1 MPTTRTIPILDTTEG
16 VPIDGIEAYGVPSET
31 TSGKDLLEIAKAT
44 GTYEEPTYED
54 NASRKITIEELAQII
69 VQNLGALVENGLSIE
84 DGKIVLG
91 GELTHEITTITGAAK
106 ALNIFGASNI
116 AFNSSTDENSGTNL
130 NLLPYQSTLSTYTST
145 QTSTINSG
153 NGFIEIYTSNATNDE
168 ICTIQL
174 YEDSTK
180 IITQAGDT
188 GDESNMTIEV
198 KFDFITVESYING
211 DFAFQYKFG
220 NDGHFETPYLKL
232 TGVQSTDNSLTNVL
246 VADNDGNV
254 YYRDASSLGGSIPH
268 ATASGTDTYTATI
281 SGVTSYSDGDA
292 YLIRFTNGNTSGAT
306 LNINALGAKTLYK
319 NNDGVLI
326 GGDIISGGEMICV
339 YNSTTDGFQVIGTAP
354 NTLIGYVTN
363 ADSVSLTKGMAVYA
377 FGGQGDRMTVKR
389 ANNLGDST
397 SAQTV
402 GLVLSATISAGQKGL
417 IMMQGLLDGLSILP
431 TSTFADGDPIYLGST
446 AGSITKTKP
455 YAPNHLVYLGVVT
468 TASNGSAGRMYVKV
482 QNGYELDEL
491 HNVQAQSPTLKD
503 TLWYDNSV
511 SPAQWKTASIATILG
526 YTPVASNAAITGAT
540 KTKITY
546 DSKGLVTA
554 GADIAAS
561 DLPSGIDATKIAD
574 GSVSNTEFQ
583 YLDGVTSAIQTQ
595 LNNKLNYYTLF
606 IQSLSI
612 NPADGL
618 TYFIGSVPATPNQT
632 ANNRLFKFSTAG
644 TLNSFIFSLLQGTN
658 GSAETVTVSIRNN
671 TTTVETQLGTFTSD
685 FGANISTVIS
695 FTGLSISV
703 NTTDNYTIKIASPA
717 WATNPTGWVIG
728 GNLLVTI

>member
-1 MPTTRTIPILDTTEG
+1 MFSVVQNSTRKVKLTYNNSLGYFLIKFVNPFNNDIVFSIFENKGSALKPIIEVKDTGDVAPNPLLGEVRLNVLGNWNAFIYKQSSSSNLNPANATFITETIVFVQGDAKCVIPPRNSDVIKTCADVKEC
-16 VPIDGIEAYGVPSET
+16 IGIIS
-31 TSGKDLLEIAKAT
+31 T
-44 GTYEEPTYED
+44 G
-54 NASRKITIEELAQII
+54 NASYFLNEQGDFIEVDTETDIT
-69 VQNLGALVENGLSIE
+69 GLIE
-84 DGKIVLG
+84 DG
-91 GELTHEITTITGAAK
+91 
-106 ALNIFGASNI
+106 SNI
-116 AFNSSTDENSGTNL
+116 TISGSGTIAD
-130 NLLPYQSTLSTYTST
+130 PY
-145 QTSTINSG
+145 
-153 NGFIEIYTSNATNDE
+153 
-168 ICTIQL
+168 
-174 YEDSTK
+174 
-180 IITQAGDT
+180 IISA
-188 GDESNMTIEV
+188 S
-198 KFDFITVESYING
+198 
-211 DFAFQYKFG
+211 
-220 NDGHFETPYLKL
+220 DG
-232 TGVQSTDNSLTNVL
+232 GIS
-246 VADNDGNV
+246 
-254 YYRDASSLGGSIPH
+254 H

-306 LNINALGAKTLYK
+306 LNINSLGAKSLFR
-319 NNDGVLI
+319 NNDGALI
-326 GGDIISGGEMICV
+326 GGDIVDGAEMLCI
-339 YNSTTDGFQVIGTAP
+339 YNSTADNFQVIGTAP
-354 NTLIGYVTN
+354 NSLIAYVTN

-389 ANNLGDST
+389 ANNVGDST

-402 GLVLSATISAGQKGL
+402 GLVLSASISAGQKGL

-446 AGSITKTKP
+446 AGSITKVKP

-526 YTPVASNAAITGAT
+526 FTSENIANKSTSVTTDQASNTKYPSVKSVFDWVTGLGYLLASTAASTYQTLANLVTSFGVTPSDSKYPSEKLVKDSLDAKVTANAAITGAT

-583 YLDGVTSAIQTQ
+583 YLDGVTSSIQTQ
-595 LNNKLNYYTLF
+595 LNNKLDSYTFF
-606 IQSLSI
+606 IQNAQFS
-612 NPADGL
+612 PADGI
-618 TYFIGSVPATPNQT
+618 TYYINSIVGAPSQT
-632 ANNRLFKFSTAG
+632 AANRIFKFSTAG

-658 GSAETVTVSIRNN
+658 GSNETVTVSIRNN

-685 FGANISTVIS
+685 FGANTTAVIS
-695 FTGLSISV
+695 FTSLSISV
-703 NTTDNYTIKIASPA
+703 NTTDNYTIKIACPT
-717 WATNPTGWVIG
+717 WTTNPTNWIIG